1 MKNDVVKGIR
11 AIAFDLDGTL
21 VDSAGGLADALDQAL
36 MAKGLP
42 AAGKEHVT
50 VWIGNGADVMVERA
64 LKWAGAELSA
74 KLHSET
80 RKLFDA
86 FYETSVTTG
95 SQLFPQV
102 KETLAELAKHHLPM
116 AIVTNKPTPFIAPL
130 LESLGISEYFSLVL
144 GGDDVKEK
152 KPHPAPL
159 YLTMGMFGLHKEE
172 LLVVGDSRN
181 DILAAQAAGCPCI
194 GLTYGYNYGESIA
207 SSHPNYVLDH
217 FSDLLPIIGLSTL
230 NPLSSLKIQEA

>member
-42 AAGKEHVT
+42 AAGKERVAI
-50 VWIGNGADVMVERA
+50 WIGNGADVMVERA

-74 KLHSET
+74 ESHSET
-80 RKLFDA
+80 RKLFDK
-86 FYETSVTTG
+86 FYETSITTG

-102 KETLAELAKHHLPM
+102 KETLAELAKHHFPM

-172 LLVVGDSRN
+172 LLFVGDSRN

-207 SSHPNYVLDH
+207 SSDPNYVLDH
-217 FSDLLPIIGLSTL
+217 FSDLLPTIGLSTL

>member
-1 MKNDVVKGIR
+1 MTNNVVEGIR

-21 VDSAGGLADALDQAL
+21 VDSASGLADALDQAL
-36 MAKGLP
+36 IAKGLP
-42 AAGKEHVT
+42 TAGKERVAI
-50 VWIGNGADVMVERA
+50 WIGNGADVMVERA
-64 LKWAGAELSA
+64 LKWAGVETSPEL
-74 KLHSET
+74 HQET

-95 SQLFPQV
+95 SQLFPHV
-102 KETLAELAKHHLPM
+102 KETLAELAKHNLPM
-116 AIVTNKPTPFIAPL
+116 AIITNKPTPFIAPL

-172 LLVVGDSRN
+172 LLFVGDSRN
-181 DILAAQAAGCPCI
+181 DILAAQAAGCPCV

-207 SSHPNYVLDH
+207 LSQPNYVLDH
-217 FSDLLPIIGLSTL
+217 FPDLLQTIGLSTL
-230 NPLSSLKIQEA
+230 KLLSTLKRQEA

>member
-1 MKNDVVKGIR
+1 MTNNVVEGIR

-21 VDSAGGLADALDQAL
+21 VDSASGLANALDQAL
-36 MAKGLP
+36 IAKGLP
-42 AAGKEHVT
+42 AAGKERVAI
-50 VWIGNGADVMVERA
+50 WIGNGADVMVERA
-64 LKWAGAELSA
+64 LKWAGVEASPEL
-74 KLHSET
+74 HQET

-95 SQLFPQV
+95 SQLFPHV
-102 KETLAELAKHHLPM
+102 KETLAELAKHNLPM

-172 LLVVGDSRN
+172 LLFVGDSRN
-181 DILAAQAAGCPCI
+181 DILAAQAAGCPCV

-207 SSHPNYVLDH
+207 SSQPNYVLDH
-217 FSDLLPIIGLSTL
+217 FPDLLPTIGLSTL
-230 NPLSSLKIQEA
+230 KLLSTLKRQEA

>member
-1 MKNDVVKGIR
+1 MTNNVVEGIR

-21 VDSAGGLADALDQAL
+21 VDSASGLADALDQAL
-36 MAKGLP
+36 IAKGLP
-42 AAGKEHVT
+42 AAGKERVAI
-50 VWIGNGADVMVERA
+50 WIGNGADVMVERA
-64 LKWAGAELSA
+64 LKWAGVEPSAEL
-74 KLHSET
+74 HQET

-95 SQLFPQV
+95 SQLFPHV
-102 KETLAELAKHHLPM
+102 KETLAELAKHNLPM

-172 LLVVGDSRN
+172 LLFVGDSRN

-207 SSHPNYVLDH
+207 LSHPNYVLDH
-217 FSDLLPIIGLSTL
+217 FPDLLPTIGLSTL
-230 NPLSSLKIQEA
+230 KLLSTLKRQEA

>member
-1 MKNDVVKGIR
+1 MISHAAKEIR

-36 MAKGLP
+36 IAKGFP
-42 AAGKEHVT
+42 AAGKEHVA
-50 VWIGNGADVMVERA
+50 VWVGNGADIMVERA
-64 LKWAGAELSA
+64 LKWAGAEPSPELQR
-74 KLHSET
+74 EM

-95 SQLFPQV
+95 SKLFPHV
-102 KETLAELAKHHLPM
+102 KETLAALAKHNLPM

-152 KPHPAPL
+152 KPHPCPL

-172 LLVVGDSRN
+172 LLFVGDSRN
-181 DILAAQAAGCPCI
+181 DILAAQAAGCPCV
-194 GLTYGYNYGESIA
+194 GLTYGYNYGKSITL
-207 SSHPNYVLDH
+207 SQPNYILDN
-217 FSDLLPIIGLSTL
+217 FPDLLPTIGLSTL
-230 NPLSSLKIQEA
+230 KLSSSLKRQEA

>member
-1 MKNDVVKGIR
+1 MTNNIMKGIR

-21 VDSAGGLADALDQAL
+21 VDSVGGLADALDQAL
-36 MAKGLP
+36 TAKGLP
-42 AAGKEHVT
+42 AAGRDRVAIW
-50 VWIGNGADVMVERA
+50 VGNGADVMVERA
-64 LKWAGAELSA
+64 LKWAEADSSPE
-74 KLHSET
+74 LHSEI

-95 SQLFPQV
+95 SKLFPHV
-102 KETLAELAKHHLPM
+102 KETLAELAKHNLPM
-116 AIVTNKPTPFIAPL
+116 AIITNKPTPFIAPL

-172 LLVVGDSRN
+172 LLFVGDSRN
-181 DILAAQAAGCPCI
+181 DILAAQAAGCPCV
-194 GLTYGYNYGESIA
+194 GLTYGYNYAESIA
-207 SSHPNYVLDH
+207 LSHPNYVLDH
-217 FSDLLPIIGLSTL
+217 FPDLLPTIGLSTL
-230 NPLSSLKIQEA
+230 KSVSTSKKQEA